1 MSAFIHTLATRV
13 PQYAHSQAH
22 TRDRLKSWSSDTRTR
37 RLIHAAHN
45 HSGIDTRH
53 SVLPDFQDGVA
64 PALYRPEA
72 DGRLVSPGT
81 AARNDCYAQA
91 APRLAVDTARQAL
104 GEGGSFRA
112 SEVTHV
118 IYVSCTGF
126 ANPGPDFHLIRELGL
141 PATVQRYTLGFMG
154 CYAALPALRMAAQFC
169 EADADAVV
177 LVVCTELCTLH
188 MRMDDRPDSVLA
200 NALFAD
206 GAASAVVSARTPPPG
221 AAAYRLEGFAS
232 ALLPTGEAAMAWD
245 IRDDGFAITLS
256 SYVPDL
262 LAGDLRE
269 RIAGT
274 LAARGLQFREVDEW
288 AVHPGG
294 RAILDRVE
302 DSLGLERNGL
312 RASRNVLRD
321 YGNMSSATLL
331 FVLKELL
338 DEAENAPALTCA
350 MAFGPGLTLET
361 ALLERLG
368 CTVPQASQHLAEKRR
383 HALQPS

>member
-1 MSAFIHTLATRV
+1 MPAYLHTLATRV
-13 PQYAHSQAH
+13 PEFTHSQAH
-22 TRDRLKSWSSDTRTR
+22 TRDRLKAWTADPRTR
-37 RLIHAAHN
+37 RLTHAAHQ
-45 HSGIDTRH
+45 HSGIETRH
-53 SVLPDFQDGVA
+53 SVLPDFQEGADAV
-64 PALYRPEA
+64 LYRPSP
-72 DGRLVSPGT
+72 DGSLVSPGT
-81 AARNDCYAQA
+81 AARNDCYTRA

-104 GEGGSFRA
+104 GEDRA
-112 SEVTHV
+112 FSPREVTHV

-141 PATVQRYTLGFMG
+141 PASVQRYTLGFMG

-169 EADADAVV
+169 EADAKAVV

-188 MRMDDRPDSVLA
+188 LRLDDRPDSVLA

-206 GAASAVVSARTPPPG
+206 GAAAAVVSARTPAPG
-221 AAAYRLEGFAS
+221 TPAYRLDGFAS
-232 ALLPTGEAAMAWD
+232 VLLPTGESAMAWD

-269 RIAGT
+269 RIADT
-274 LAARGLQFREVDEW
+274 LAARGLRPGQVDEW

-312 RASRNVLRD
+312 HASRNVLRD

-338 DEAENAPALTCA
+338 DEAESAPAVTCA

-361 ALLERLG
+361 AVLERLG
-368 CTVPQASQHLAEKRR
+368 CTVPQAPRPAVRLRPQPL
-383 HALQPS
+383 HAS

>member
-1 MSAFIHTLATRV
+1 MPAYLHTLATRV
-13 PQYAHSQAH
+13 PEFTHSQAH
-22 TRDRLKSWSSDTRTR
+22 TRDRLKAWTTDPRTR
-37 RLIHAAHN
+37 RLIHAAHQR
-45 HSGIDTRH
+45 SGIETRH
-53 SVLPDFQDGVA
+53 SVLPDFQDGVE
-64 PALYRPEA
+64 PVLYRPSA
-72 DGRLVSPGT
+72 DGQLVSPGT
-81 AARNDCYAQA
+81 ASRNDCYARA

-104 GEGGSFRA
+104 GESATFSA
-112 SEVTHV
+112 AEVTHV

-141 PATVQRYTLGFMG
+141 PASVQRYTLGFMG

-169 EADADAVV
+169 EADAEAVV

-188 MRMDDRPDSVLA
+188 MRLDDRPDSVLA

-206 GAASAVVSARTPPPG
+206 GAAAAVVSARTPAPG
-221 AAAYRLEGFAS
+221 TPAYRLDGFAS
-232 ALLPTGEAAMAWD
+232 VLLPAGETAMAWD

-262 LAGDLRE
+262 LAGDLQE

-274 LAARGLQFREVDEW
+274 LAGRGLRPEQVDEW

-312 RASRNVLRD
+312 HASRNVLRD

-338 DEAENAPALTCA
+338 DEAESAPAVTCA

-361 ALLERLG
+361 AVLERLG
-368 CTVPQASQHLAEKRR
+368 CTVPQRSLPAADTRR
-383 HALQPS
+383 SALLVS